1 MHVMHMAVAVILR
14 CNAHLI
20 VHGEQQP
27 NFEQEVSPSLWRRHP
42 QRAADPFQ
50 VPAATAPW
58 DIFPEVVLTRLWRKS
73 QDWSQV
79 VRTSFKFPQ
88 M

>member
-1 MHVMHMAVAVILR
+1 MDVMHMAVAVILR

-42 QRAADPFQ
+42 QHAADPYF
-50 VPAATAPW
+50 PGTRCYSALGHFPRSSTNAALEKIPGLVTGCAYE
-58 DIFPEVVLTRLWRKS
+58 F
-73 QDWSQV
+73 
-79 VRTSFKFPQ
+79 
-88 M
+88 